1 MSEEI
6 SKLTDVEQSRTEVFS
21 FSFYFLATDY
31 ALRWVVLE
39 IWRYRIVNDWVF
51 WTSQFVIGLCMFI
64 YIGFRQERIRAKYQV
79 PKTEVEDTAW
89 SILFLLFIAFSS
101 SYIAYSLYSDWRL
114 WVKLLFSLAIL
125 LVYSTYTLMLYVGSI
140 QRISKA
146 DRAREL
152 DALSGDEQNEID
164 ANDIRIVRM
173 ETEIASVSHR
183 VESYTLESALFGA
196 LAFSGF
202 LTLISSSNPVLKN
215 SQDLLASL
223 SIIFNRLRE
232 GSFSGLS
239 NSLNLMA
246 TSDYLMAAI
255 TIETLV
261 CSMFFVSVIVSRLRF
276 YGVLKQVDYAVRTA
290 RMYNDKEEEVYNL
303 MLENEA
309 KKEVLE
315 GRLQHL
321 TQRIADAINKAE
333 PLFRDLDFIA
343 NAMWALRNSGIGT
356 FVLILLTS
364 AFLISNILA
373 LIFVVVSLAAY
384 IFTVFHKWMSHRKL
398 RDEPFFQALER
409 RIFRVP
415 LRDRTT
421 RK

>member
-1 MSEEI
+1 
-6 SKLTDVEQSRTEVFS
+6 
-21 FSFYFLATDY
+21 
-31 ALRWVVLE
+31 
-39 IWRYRIVNDWVF
+39 
-51 WTSQFVIGLCMFI
+51 
-64 YIGFRQERIRAKYQV
+64 
-79 PKTEVEDTAW
+79 
-89 SILFLLFIAFSS
+89 
-101 SYIAYSLYSDWRL
+101 
-114 WVKLLFSLAIL
+114 
-125 LVYSTYTLMLYVGSI
+125 
-140 QRISKA
+140 
-146 DRAREL
+146 
-152 DALSGDEQNEID
+152 
-164 ANDIRIVRM
+164 
-173 ETEIASVSHR
+173 
-183 VESYTLESALFGA
+183 
-196 LAFSGF
+196 
-202 LTLISSSNPVLKN
+202 
-215 SQDLLASL
+215 
-223 SIIFNRLRE
+223 
-232 GSFSGLS
+232 
-239 NSLNLMA
+239 
-246 TSDYLMAAI
+246 
-255 TIETLV
+255 
-261 CSMFFVSVIVSRLRF
+261 
-276 YGVLKQVDYAVRTA
+276 
-290 RMYNDKEEEVYNL
+290 MYNDKEEEVYNL